1 MQALES
7 QFIRLLISK
16 IFIMAW
22 IYLFIAG
29 IFEIGWA
36 IGMKYTNGFTRFWPV
51 VFTLASMFLSV
62 YLLSLATKTIPIG
75 TAYAVWTGIGIA
87 GTSVLGIILFN
98 EPVEVLRLVFIA
110 MILVAIVGL
119 KIITR

>member
-1 MQALES
+1 
-7 QFIRLLISK
+7 
-16 IFIMAW
+16 MAW
-22 IYLFIAG
+22 IYLLIAG

-36 IGMKYTNGFTRFWPV
+36 IGMKYTHGFTKFWPV
-51 VFTLASMFLSV
+51 VFTLVSMFLSV

-75 TAYAVWTGIGIA
+75 TAYAVWTGIGVV

-98 EPVEVLRLVFIA
+98 EPVEVLRVVFIV

-119 KIITR
+119 KVIAR

>member
-1 MQALES
+1 
-7 QFIRLLISK
+7 
-16 IFIMAW
+16 MAW
-22 IYLFIAG
+22 FFLLIAG

-36 IGMKYTNGFTRFWPV
+36 IGMKYTHGFTRFWPV
-51 VFTLASMFLSV
+51 VFTLVSMFLSV

-75 TAYAVWTGIGIA
+75 TAYAVWTGIGIV

-98 EPVEVLRLVFIA
+98 EPVEVLRLVFIV

-119 KIITR
+119 KVISR

>member
-1 MQALES
+1 
-7 QFIRLLISK
+7 
-16 IFIMAW
+16 MAW
-22 IYLFIAG
+22 VFLLIAG

-36 IGMKYTNGFTRFWPV
+36 IGMKYTHGFTRFWPV
-51 VFTLASMFLSV
+51 VFTLVSMFLSV

-75 TAYAVWTGIGIA
+75 TAYAVWTGIGIV

-98 EPVEVLRLVFIA
+98 EPVEVLRLVFIV

-119 KIITR
+119 KVISR

>member
-1 MQALES
+1 M
-7 QFIRLLISK
+7 
-16 IFIMAW
+16 
-22 IYLFIAG
+22 YLFIAG

-75 TAYAVWTGIGIA
+75 TAYAVWTGIGVV

-98 EPVEVLRLVFIA
+98 EPVEVLRLVFIV

>member
-1 MQALES
+1 
-7 QFIRLLISK
+7 
-16 IFIMAW
+16 MAW
-22 IYLFIAG
+22 IYLFVAG

-36 IGMKYTNGFTRFWPV
+36 IGMKYTQGFTKFWPV
-51 VFTLASMFLSV
+51 VFTLVSMVVSV

-75 TAYAVWTGIGIA
+75 TAYAVWTGIGVV

-98 EPVEVLRLVFIA
+98 EPVEVLRVVFIV

-119 KIITR
+119 KVIAR

>member
-1 MQALES
+1 
-7 QFIRLLISK
+7 
-16 IFIMAW
+16 MAW
-22 IYLFIAG
+22 VYLLIAG

-36 IGMKYTNGFTRFWPV
+36 IGMKYTHGFTRFWPV
-51 VFTLASMFLSV
+51 VFTLVSMFLSV

-75 TAYAVWTGIGIA
+75 TAYAVWTGIGIV

-98 EPVEVLRLVFIA
+98 EPVEVLRLVFIV

-119 KIITR
+119 KVISR

>member
-1 MQALES
+1 
-7 QFIRLLISK
+7 
-16 IFIMAW
+16 MAW
-22 IYLFIAG
+22 FFLLIAG

-36 IGMKYTNGFTRFWPV
+36 IGMKYTQGFTRFWPI
-51 VFTLASMFLSV
+51 VFTLVSMFLSV

-75 TAYAVWTGIGIA
+75 TAYAVWTGIGIV

-98 EPVEVLRLVFIA
+98 EPVEVLRLVFIV

-119 KIITR
+119 KVISR

>member
-1 MQALES
+1 
-7 QFIRLLISK
+7 
-16 IFIMAW
+16 MAW
-22 IYLFIAG
+22 VYLLIAG

-36 IGMKYTNGFTRFWPV
+36 IGMKYTHGFTRFWPV
-51 VFTLASMFLSV
+51 VFTLVSMFLSV

-75 TAYAVWTGIGIA
+75 TAYAVWTGIGIV

-98 EPVEVLRLVFIA
+98 EPVEVLRLVFIV

-119 KIITR
+119 KVIAR

>member
-98 EPVEVLRLVFIA
+98 EPLEVLRLVFIA

-119 KIITR
+119 KIIAR